1 MHAVRLIPLTLA
13 LALVAAPI
21 AAAAQVPSD
30 DALACLIERAL
41 DEEQSPPSDAKGDRI
56 DPKVAADAAKAQ
68 KNHKWWRSEEMR
80 AEFGITDAQSVELE
94 RIFQSFVAALKSGM
108 TDVDR
113 YQKDVSKLMA
123 ESSASEVDVIQ
134 AINRLEAAKADLGR
148 TRSLMLF
155 RMYKVLTPE
164 QRAKVKKFHEQMNA
178 APGGPR

>member
-1 MHAVRLIPLTLA
+1 MHVVRLLPFTLA
-13 LALVAAPI
+13 LALAASVPT
-21 AAAAQVPSD
+21 AAAQVPSD

-41 DEEQSPPSDAKGDRI
+41 DEGQTRPDDAKGDRI
-56 DPKVAADAAKAQ
+56 DPKAAEAAKA
-68 KNHKWWRSEEMR
+68 KMKWWRSDEMR

-108 TDVDR
+108 MDVDR

-123 ESSASEVDVIQ
+123 EPSASEVDVIQ

-155 RMYKVLTPE
+155 RMYRVLSPE
-164 QRAKVKKFHEQMNA
+164 QREKVKKFHEQKDAAANA
-178 APGGPR
+178 PR

>member
-1 MHAVRLIPLTLA
+1 MHVVRLFPLTLA
-13 LALVAAPI
+13 LALAASVPT
-21 AAAAQVPSD
+21 AAAQVPSD

-41 DEEQSPPSDAKGDRI
+41 DDGQTPPTDAKGDRI
-56 DPKVAADAAKAQ
+56 DPKAAAEAAKA
-68 KNHKWWRSEEMR
+68 KNHKWWRSDEMR

-108 TDVDR
+108 MDVDR

-123 ESSASEVDVIQ
+123 EPSASEVDVIQ

-155 RMYKVLTPE
+155 RMYRVLSPD
-164 QRAKVKKFHEQMNA
+164 QREKVKKFHEQKDAAANA
-178 APGGPR
+178 PR

>member
-1 MHAVRLIPLTLA
+1 MHAVRLSLLTLS
-13 LALVAAPI
+13 LAVAAVP
-21 AAAAQVPSD
+21 AATAAQVPSD

-41 DEEQSPPSDAKGDRI
+41 DDGQGPRPDEAKGDRI
-56 DPKVAADAAKAQ
+56 DPKTAADAAKA
-68 KNHKWWRSEEMR
+68 KNHKWWRSDEMR
-80 AEFGITDAQSVELE
+80 AQFGITDAQSVELE

-123 ESSASEVDVIQ
+123 DAAASEVDVIQ

-155 RMYKVLTPE
+155 RMYRVLTPE
-164 QRAKVKKFHEQMNA
+164 QRIKVKKFHEQKDA
-178 APGGPR
+178 AASAPR